1 MAATKTSTVTA
12 QVETET
18 KRQAE
23 EVFGELD
30 LTASEAITLFYRQV
44 SLLRRLPFL
53 EESEIPNR
61 TTRDAIEEARDRER
75 LQRFD
80 SLDSLYEDLGI

>member
-1 MAATKTSTVTA
+1 MAATQTSTVTA
-12 QVETET
+12 HMDPET
-18 KRQAE
+18 KCQAE
-23 EVFGELD
+23 EVFRELD

-53 EESEIPNR
+53 EESEKPNR

-80 SLDSLYEDLGI
+80 SPESLYEDLGI